1 MAVADKCLATPCL
14 PWLRKSQELDSMVET
29 KVYPKFSARGRCERD
44 RKRYDELEDIYDHC
58 PDECPYCHSKSIR
71 RYGFIHSNHRRR
83 YQCKECHRT
92 FAGSY
97 GTIYYRGRLDQ
108 REVRT
113 LLDSL
118 VLSTTVIASAKA
130 VSVSKNTAMRYRRIF
145 LRFVEKAD
153 KKPVLSGDGVQIDE
167 TYLTLYG
174 MIGKDTK
181 KKGISNQKEGI
192 AIGTDATNKVCLK
205 DIGPGHPTSKTL
217 KENWEGKIA
226 EGSTLTHDSL
236 HGYQGA
242 FESSNPKKENWI
254 NSQKPEEEVKLDHIN
269 QLCSGV
275 KWFLR
280 KHHGIRKANLDSYLC
295 WYEILFN
302 LDPSETEFESLVL
315 GSILQ
320 KKTGINT

>member
-1 MAVADKCLATPCL
+1 MTA
-14 PWLRKSQELDSMVET
+14 
-29 KVYPKFSARGRCERD
+29 ARTNVF
-44 RKRYDELEDIYDHC
+44 
-58 PDECPYCHSKSIR
+58 HSKSIR
-71 RYGFIHSNHRRR
+71 RYGFIPSNHRRR

-92 FAGSY
+92 FAWSY

-113 LLDSL
+113 LLDSI
-118 VLSTTVIASAKA
+118 VLSTSVIASAKEA
-130 VSVSKNTAMRYRRIF
+130 SVSKNTAMRYRRI
-145 LRFVEKAD
+145 LLGFVEKAD
-153 KKPVLSGDGVQIDE
+153 KKPVLSKDGVQVDE

-174 MIGKDTK
+174 MIGNNP
-181 KKGISNQKEGI
+181 KKGIFDQKEGI

-217 KENWEGKIA
+217 KDAWEGKIA

-236 HGYQGA
+236 HGYQLA
-242 FESSNPKKENWI
+242 FESSNPRKENWI
-254 NSQKPEEEVKLDHIN
+254 NLLKPEEEKALDHIN

-302 LDPSETEFESLVL
+302 LDPSEGEFENMVL